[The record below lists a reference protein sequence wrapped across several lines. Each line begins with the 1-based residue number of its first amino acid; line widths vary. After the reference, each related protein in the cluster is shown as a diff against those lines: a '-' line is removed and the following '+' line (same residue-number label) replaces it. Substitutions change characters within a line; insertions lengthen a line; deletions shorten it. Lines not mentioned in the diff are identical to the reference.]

1 MQNVDRYCCAI
12 VSGKLMDGFYVVG
25 NSLLSNGLMLAAEGG
40 HSETPAFDPWIMLLI
55 AAVLVVL
62 NGFFVA
68 AEFALVKVRMS
79 QIEKMVT
86 EGKMFAKL
94 AKWLAKRL
102 DHSLS
107 ACQLGITMASLA
119 LGYVGEPA
127 FAFLIEPIFEFFGIT
142 QGLHIISFVFAFS
155 VITSLH
161 LVIGEQAPKIFAIR
175 RPQEMV
181 RWCAPVM
188 VFFFYLLYPF
198 MYVLNWAT
206 EVLLSW
212 LGLTGGS
219 GHGSVHTEDEIRAL
233 LRESQLH
240 GQLSDSEGYLLNNVF
255 EFDDLIC
262 RLVMVPR
269 SEVDTLDVNAS
280 FADQLKFVKETRH
293 TRYPVCD
300 GSLDN
305 LLGVVHVKD
314 LLGLDSEAVDFDIR
328 SVMRDPVKVPENMPI
343 TEVLTQIQETHQLLT
358 FVVDEYGLIN
368 GVCTLE
374 NVLEKIIGPV
384 DDEFD
389 KKEEPGIQS
398 ISVGEYLILGNT
410 PIADVEKVLDL
421 NLDDLDVDTVAGVIM
436 TRSGKVPEE
445 GDRVEFKGATAVVL
459 EVKNNHAERI
469 RFSLTGA
476 ARKPAKTKPPEEQ
489 EPGTDH

>member
-1 MQNVDRYCCAI
+1 
-12 VSGKLMDGFYVVG
+12 MDGFYAVG
-25 NSLLSNGLMLAAEGG
+25 QSLIYTSLLADSSSAE
-40 HSETPAFDPWIMLLI
+40 STALNPWIMLII
-55 AAVLVVL
+55 AAVLVAL

-79 QIEKMVT
+79 QVEKMVV
-86 EGKMFAKL
+86 EGKMFAKM
-94 AKWLAKRL
+94 AKWLARRL

-127 FAFLIEPIFEFFGIT
+127 FAFLITPIFEAMGVESERL
-142 QGLHIISFVFAFS
+142 LHILAFVISFS

-181 RWCAPVM
+181 RWCAPIM
-188 VFFFYLLYPF
+188 MFFFYLLYPF

-206 EVLLSW
+206 EIL
-212 LGLTGGS
+212 LGLLGLSGGS

-269 SEVDTLDVNAS
+269 SEVDILDVNQS
-280 FADQLKFVKETRH
+280 FSEQLKYVKESRH

-305 LLGVVHVKD
+305 LLGVIHVKD
-314 LLGLDSEAVDFDIR
+314 LLGVDSSDEKFDIKAI
-328 SVMRDPVKVPENMPI
+328 MREPVKVPETMPI
-343 TEVLTQIQETHQLLT
+343 TEVLAQIQETHQLLT
-358 FVVDEYGLIN
+358 FVIDEYGMIN
-368 GVCTLE
+368 GICTLE

-389 KKEEPGIQS
+389 KKEEPGIQV
-398 ISVGEYLILGNT
+398 IGVGEYLILGNT
-410 PIADVEKVLDL
+410 PISDVEKVLDL
-421 NLDDLDVDTVAGVIM
+421 NLDDLDVDTVAGVLM

-445 GDRVEFKGATAVVL
+445 GDRVEFDGATAVVL
-459 EVKNNHAERI
+459 EVKRDHAERI
-469 RFSLTGA
+469 RFSLDIPKKKNE
-476 ARKPAKTKPPEEQ
+476 KPKPEEPPAESKQ
-489 EPGTDH
+489 H

>member
-1 MQNVDRYCCAI
+1 MN
-12 VSGKLMDGFYVVG
+12 GFYVVG
-25 NSLLSNGLMLAAEGG
+25 QSLLESGLLASGDPTG
-40 HSETPAFDPWIMLLI
+40 ETTGLSPWIMLLI
-55 AAVLVVL
+55 AAVLVAL

-79 QIEKMVT
+79 QIDKMVR
-86 EGKMFAKL
+86 EGKPFAKM
-94 AKWLAKRL
+94 AKWLARRL

-127 FAFLIEPIFEFFGIT
+127 FAHLITPAFEWMGVESERLLHIFAF
-142 QGLHIISFVFAFS
+142 IISFS
-155 VITSLH
+155 VVTSLH

-181 RWCAPVM
+181 RWCAPTM
-188 VFFFYLLYPF
+188 VFFFYLLFPF
-198 MYVLNWAT
+198 MWVLNWAT
-206 EVLLSW
+206 EVLLGW
-212 LGLTGGS
+212 LGLSGGS

-269 SEVDTLDVNAS
+269 AEVDILDVNQS
-280 FADQLKFVKETRH
+280 FAEQLEFVKKTRH
-293 TRYPVCD
+293 TRYPLCD

-314 LLGLDSEAVDFDIR
+314 LLGLDPSVKGFDIQ
-328 SVMRDPVKVPENMPI
+328 SKMRAPVKVPETMPI
-343 TEVLTQIQETHQLLT
+343 TEVLSQIQETHQLLT

-368 GVCTLE
+368 GICTLE

-389 KKEEPGIQS
+389 HKEEPGIQP
-398 ISVGEYLILGNT
+398 VGTGEYIILGNT
-410 PIADVEKVLDL
+410 PISDVEKVLDL
-421 NLDDLDVDTVAGVIM
+421 NLDDDDVDTVAGVLM
-436 TRSGKVPEE
+436 TKSGKVPEE
-445 GDRVEFKGATAVVL
+445 GDRVAFEGATAVVL
-459 EVKNNHAERI
+459 EVKHDHAERI
-469 RFSLTGA
+469 RFSLDNPPKK
-476 ARKPAKTKPPEEQ
+476 KPVPPTKSDEPEQ
-489 EPGTDH
+489 PKH

>member
-1 MQNVDRYCCAI
+1 
-12 VSGKLMDGFYVVG
+12 MDGLWFVG
-25 NSLLSNGLMLAAEGG
+25 QFILNNGLLLAEAEEGRTA
-40 HSETPAFDPWIMLLI
+40 SDSWIMLLI
-55 AAVLVVL
+55 AAVLVIL

-79 QIEKMVT
+79 QIEKMIVD
-86 EGKMFAKL
+86 GKMFAKS
-94 AKWLAKRL
+94 AKWLARRL

-127 FAFLIEPIFEFFGIT
+127 FAFLITPIFEFMGVESEKA
-142 QGLHIISFVFAFS
+142 LHIIAFVISFS

-181 RWCAPVM
+181 RWCAPAM
-188 VFFFYLLYPF
+188 MFFFYMLFPF

-206 EVLLSW
+206 EVI
-212 LGLTGGS
+212 LGLLGLGGGP

-240 GQLSDSEGYLLNNVF
+240 GQLSASEGYLLNNVF

-269 SEVDTLDVNAS
+269 SEVDVLDVNAT
-280 FADQLKFVKETRH
+280 FTEQMKVVKNTKH
-293 TRYPVCD
+293 TRYPLCD

-314 LLGLDSEAVDFDIR
+314 LLGLDGAKEFDL
-328 SVMRDPVKVPENMPI
+328 STVMRPAIKVPENMPI
-343 TEVLTQIQETHQLLT
+343 TEVLKRIQETHQLLT

-389 KKEEPGIQS
+389 KKEEPSIQS
-398 ISVGEYLILGNT
+398 VGYGEYIIMGNT
-410 PIADVEKVLDL
+410 PIADVEKVLDM
-421 NLDDLDVDTVAGVIM
+421 NLDEMDVDTVAGVLM
-436 TRSGKVPEE
+436 TRSGKIPEE
-445 GDRVEFKGATAVVL
+445 GDRIEFEGVTAVVL
-459 EVKNNHAERI
+459 EVRNDHAERI
-469 RFSLTGA
+469 RFSIPKQKNKKD
-476 ARKPAKTKPPEEQ
+476 KPSLPSTPNEPDSQPE
-489 EPGTDH
+489 